1 MAGATETFAATATGD
16 RESDVFRAVGK
27 VVTGVVT
34 GATVTG
40 ASDEFESKSDGSGAR
55 GGMSAAMV
63 VDIIKT
69 ITRTTRHRSHVHT
82 AATFETFRSLVLSN
96 IFLLWCLYAVF
107 RGQVIKRRT
116 ERD

>member
-1 MAGATETFAATATGD
+1 MAGATETFAAKATGD

-27 VVTGVVT
+27 VVTG
-34 GATVTG
+34 ATVTG
-40 ASDEFESKSDGSGAR
+40 ASEEFETKSDGLGAR

-96 IFLLWCLYAVF
+96 IFLLWYLYAVF

-116 ERD
+116 ARDW